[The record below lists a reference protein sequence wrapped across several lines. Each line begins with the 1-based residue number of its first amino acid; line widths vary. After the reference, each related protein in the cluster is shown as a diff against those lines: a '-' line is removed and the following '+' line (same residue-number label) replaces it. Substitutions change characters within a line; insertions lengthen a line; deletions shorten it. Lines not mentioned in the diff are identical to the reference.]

1 MISTIQD
8 CQKNCV
14 SPLSEEEKREK
25 IKYATDRYKN
35 IFEEKKRKKRMS
47 EKLLSSKE
55 EYQVKSLI
63 R

>member
-35 IFEEKKRKKRMS
+35 IFEEKKRKK
-47 EKLLSSKE
+47 
-55 EYQVKSLI
+55 
-63 R
+63 